1 MYIRMSQYC
10 DKVVVLKSVSAS
22 VEAFDAEGKPLRG
35 VRKSTTVQVASFT
48 LGEPIQHPEIPKEKA
63 EEFEYWRTR
72 QLRLIE
78 KAYIEHAASGKLGGY
93 PLLKTRS
100 DMGDPLAK
108 VGEFSGIISTLIEVQ
123 PGMIKNVMNGKQT
136 APKPQIEGEGSG
148 TLADRASSEAISA
161 RITEICEDL
170 LRYMSLTNQKGTDLY
185 SIQQA
190 LDMRAAWTALGCALD
205 SRGIGYKKI
214 TGDIDGRN
222 AALEGADIFN
232 EMKKSVLG

>member
-1 MYIRMSQYC
+1 MYIRMTQYC

-48 LGEPIQHPEIPKEKA
+48 LGEPIQHPEIPQEKA
-63 EEFEYWRTR
+63 EEFENWRTR

-123 PGMIKNVMNGKQT
+123 PGMIKNVMNGKHT

-148 TLADRASSEAISA
+148 TLAERASSEAIST
-161 RITEICEDL
+161 RFKEICEDL
-170 LRYMSLTNQKGTDLY
+170 LRLMHLTNKKGTE
-185 SIQQA
+185 IFTMQQT
-190 LDMRAAWTALGCALD
+190 LDMRSAWNAAGCALD

-214 TGDIDGRN
+214 TGNIEGRN
-222 AALEGADIFN
+222 AALEGADIFD
-232 EMKKSVLG
+232 EMKKSVFG